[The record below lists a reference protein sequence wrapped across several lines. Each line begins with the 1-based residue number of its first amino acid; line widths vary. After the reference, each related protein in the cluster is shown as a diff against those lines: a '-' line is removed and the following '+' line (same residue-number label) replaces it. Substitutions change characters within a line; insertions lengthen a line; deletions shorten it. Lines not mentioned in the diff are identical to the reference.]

1 MVLAKPSRPG
11 WCSASSGPS
20 GSGGCLSYVN
30 GDNNLENLR
39 RPDQTWKVRLIE
51 EEFQRLMFDVED
63 V

>member
-1 MVLAKPSRPG
+1 MVYDVF
-11 WCSASSGPS
+11 
-20 GSGGCLSYVN
+20 YVN

-51 EEFQRLMFDVED
+51 EEFQRLMFDVQD